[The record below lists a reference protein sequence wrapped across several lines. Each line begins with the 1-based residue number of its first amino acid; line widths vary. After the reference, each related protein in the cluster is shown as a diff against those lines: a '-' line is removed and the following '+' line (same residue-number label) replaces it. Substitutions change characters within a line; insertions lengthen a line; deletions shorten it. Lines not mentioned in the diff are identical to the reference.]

1 VVNPTHVAVAL
12 KYDAATMEAP
22 IALAKG
28 ADVLCEKIKEIA
40 HKHNVPVVEKPELAR
55 ALYAGVE
62 VGQPVPEALY
72 VAVAEVLAMI
82 LRMRRQ
88 A

>member
-1 VVNPTHVAVAL
+1 
-12 KYDAATMEAP
+12 
-22 IALAKG
+22 
-28 ADVLCEKIKEIA
+28 
-40 HKHNVPVVEKPELAR
+40 
-55 ALYAGVE
+55 LYAGVE

-82 LRMRRQ
+82 FRMRKQ